1 MIQFLYCL
9 WTGLE
14 DALIFLAM
22 WLGCALLLW
31 AGEERS
37 ARLREQN
44 PDPDPDP
51 EDPAP

>member
-1 MIQFLYCL
+1 MIHQLYYGL
-9 WTGLE
+9 WLGLQ
-14 DALIFLAM
+14 DAFILLAM
-22 WLGCALLLW
+22 WLGCGLLLW

-44 PDPDPDP
+44 PDPDP

>member
-14 DALIFLAM
+14 NALILLAM
-22 WLGCALLLW
+22 WLGCGLLLW

-44 PDPDPDP
+44 PDPYP